1 MSIHSPLFRNIAL
14 GSGIAGTL
22 FWIYTFYWISQVP
35 PGDGTGFQWIAEV
48 PLTAVFI
55 FLTFPAIALAAFSK
69 TAWLGAILGILNLA
83 AFATL
88 WFQLSAEFAH

>member
-1 MSIHSPLFRNIAL
+1 MSIYSPAFRTIAL
-14 GSGIAGTL
+14 ASGAAGTL
-22 FWIYTFYWISQVP
+22 FWMYTFYWISKVP

-55 FLTFPAIALAAFSK
+55 FLTFPAIVLAPFSK

-88 WFQLSAEFAH
+88 WIQLSAEFAH

>member
-1 MSIHSPLFRNIAL
+1 MSTHSPVLRYIAL
-14 GSGIAGTL
+14 GSGIVGTL
-22 FWIYTFYWISQVP
+22 FWIYTFYWISKLP

-55 FLTFPAIALAAFSK
+55 FLTFPAVILTLFSR
-69 TAWLGAILGILNLA
+69 TAWLAAILGILNLA

-88 WFQLSAEFAH
+88 WLQLTAEFAH

>member
-1 MSIHSPLFRNIAL
+1 MSIHSPVLRTIAL
-14 GSGIAGTL
+14 ASGIAGTL
-22 FWIYTFYWISQVP
+22 FWIYTFYWISKVP

-55 FLTFPAIALAAFSK
+55 FLTFPALALSISSRTGWFA
-69 TAWLGAILGILNLA
+69 AILGILNLA

-88 WFQLSAEFAH
+88 WVQLTAEFAH